1 MLPVVV
7 ALVVGS
13 LIGVARRPLGARAA
27 RPSVR
32 RLELLLVG
40 VGLQLIAHGLS
51 GDLAPIVAALAIVAL
66 LVVVAGNLHLTGM
79 LVIGVGLLVNLAG
92 VSLNGGMP
100 VRAEA
105 IVRAGLAEPGEVAAV
120 ELRGPRHLESPSDIA
135 PILGDVLALPPLGAV
150 VSFGDLIVLVGLTDA
165 VAQLT
170 RRRRRRWSSADRGD
184 YDAARTTQANAVQV
198 WGAAPSP
205 VPVSGSQCSDQPEV
219 RAPATI
225 DLRISAATAEPPGP
239 ARVAANHSR

>member
-1 MLPVVV
+1 VLPVII

-13 LIGVARRPLGARAA
+13 LIGVARRPLGARAV
-27 RPSVR
+27 RPPVR

-40 VGLQLIAHGLS
+40 AGLQLVALGLS
-51 GDLAPIVAALAIVAL
+51 GDLAPIVSALAIVAL

-105 IVRAGLAEPGEVAAV
+105 LVQAGLAEPEEVASL

-135 PILGDVLALPPLGAV
+135 PILGDVLALPALRAV
-150 VSFGDLIVLVGLTDA
+150 LSFGDLIVLVGLTDLL
-165 VAQLT
+165 AQLT
-170 RRRRRRWSSADRGD
+170 RRRRRRWSRAERTD
-184 YDAARTTQANAVQV
+184 YDAARTTQANVVQV

-205 VPVSGSQCSDQPEV
+205 APVSGSQCSDQPDV
-219 RAPATI
+219 RAPASI
-225 DLRISAATAEPPGP
+225 DLRISAPTAEPSGP
-239 ARVAANHSR
+239 ERVAASHSR